1 MDDKRIIGLFLG
13 RSEQAI
19 DAVSRKYGKLCQHIA
34 RGILESEDDV
44 KECVNDAYLAL
55 WNTIP
60 PEKPLS
66 LRAYLTRLLRN
77 IACDRRDFQTAARRD
92 DRLTLSLQELETV
105 LPDHADPEQQLD
117 TLVIRDALNDFLRSL
132 PKQDRFLFLRRYYYL
147 DTCRQIGR
155 MTGLSESAVSTRL
168 GRLRRELR
176 ELLKKEGI
184 YV

>member
-1 MDDKRIIGLFLG
+1 MDDKRIVGLLLE
-13 RSEQAI
+13 RSERAI
-19 DAVSRKYGKLCQHIA
+19 EVVSRKYGKLCHHIA
-34 RGILESEDDV
+34 RGILETEEDV
-44 KECVNDAYLAL
+44 SECVNDAYLAL

-77 IACDRRDFQTAARRD
+77 IAYDRRDFQTATRRD

-105 LPDHADPEQQLD
+105 LPDHMDSQQQLD
-117 TLVIRDALNDFLRSL
+117 TVVIRDTLNGFLRSL
-132 PKQDRFLFLRRYYYL
+132 SKQDRFLFLRRYYYL
-147 DTCRQIGR
+147 DTCREIGR
-155 MTGLSESAVSTRL
+155 MTGMSESAVSTRL
-168 GRLRRELR
+168 GRLRGKLG